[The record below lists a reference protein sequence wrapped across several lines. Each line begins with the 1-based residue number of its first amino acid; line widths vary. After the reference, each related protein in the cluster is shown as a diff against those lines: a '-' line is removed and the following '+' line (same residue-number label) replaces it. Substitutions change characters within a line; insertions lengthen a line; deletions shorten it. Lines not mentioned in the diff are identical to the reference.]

1 MLDKNYNIE
10 LVTLDL
16 SKPGVPFDPL
26 KIVFELDKE
35 DPKRIKMIEMWE
47 ELQLENL
54 KAVCKEEHFE
64 KLIIDFE
71 NIAPENSKQIVEH
84 LKRYLVVIP
93 SRNIQVVVV
102 ERKNNEFYNQLMKQ
116 LETDKYDFFS
126 VIKRLKGKDISGEEI
141 WN

>member
-26 KIVFELDKE
+26 KIVFDLNKE
-35 DPKRIKMIEMWE
+35 NPKRIKMIKMWE

-54 KAVCKEEHFE
+54 KAFCKEEHFE

-71 NIAPENSKQIVEH
+71 DISPENSKKIVEH
-84 LKRYLVVIP
+84 LKIYLIVIP
-93 SRNIQVVVV
+93 SRNIQVVIV
-102 ERKNNEFYNQLMKQ
+102 ERKNNEYYNQLMKI
-116 LETDKYDFFS
+116 LEND
-126 VIKRLKGKDISGEEI
+126 
-141 WN
+141 

>member
-141 WN
+141 

>member
-35 DPKRIKMIEMWE
+35 NPKRIKMIKMWE

-116 LETDKYDFFS
+116 LETDKYDFVS
-126 VIKRLKGKDISGEEI
+126 DIKRLKGKDISGEEI
-141 WN
+141 